1 VAVEWAGTVALAIE
15 IVLLGLAAFYLPRRT
30 PQGRAADFERRF
42 AALQE
47 DGVRTIKGLKA
58 EVLDVLEREERM
70 FERLR
75 KRAERGSGVEQQTA
89 GNGAPPTF
97 ATGADVLAYARSKG
111 LVR

>member
-47 DGVRTIKGLKA
+47 DTGRTIKGLKA

-75 KRAERGSGVEQQTA
+75 KRAERGSGVEQTP
-89 GNGAPPTF
+89 NGAPAFT
-97 ATGADVLAYARSKG
+97 TGASVMAYAREKG
-111 LVR
+111 LVK

>member
-1 VAVEWAGTVALAIE
+1 MAVEWAGIIALVIE
-15 IVLLGLAAFYLPRRT
+15 IVLLALAAFYLPRRT

-47 DGVRTIKGLKA
+47 DNERIVKALKS

-75 KRAERGSGVEQQTA
+75 KRQERASGA
-89 GNGAPPTF
+89 DPAPANGAPAF
-97 ATGADVLAYARSKG
+97 ASGADVMAYARSKG
-111 LVR
+111 MVK